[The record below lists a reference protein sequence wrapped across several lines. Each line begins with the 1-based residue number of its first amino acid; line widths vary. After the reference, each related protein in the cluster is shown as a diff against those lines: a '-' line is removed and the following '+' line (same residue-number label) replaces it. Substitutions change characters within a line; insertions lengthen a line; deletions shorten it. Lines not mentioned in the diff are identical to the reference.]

1 MGTKTRAQTTATER
15 TTEWQ
20 STIVVGDG
28 STVTTMVSGR
38 GYFVNTS
45 SELLH

>member
-1 MGTKTRAQTTATER
+1 MGTKTKTQTTASER

-38 GYFVNTS
+38 DILLTHLL
-45 SELLH
+45 LLH